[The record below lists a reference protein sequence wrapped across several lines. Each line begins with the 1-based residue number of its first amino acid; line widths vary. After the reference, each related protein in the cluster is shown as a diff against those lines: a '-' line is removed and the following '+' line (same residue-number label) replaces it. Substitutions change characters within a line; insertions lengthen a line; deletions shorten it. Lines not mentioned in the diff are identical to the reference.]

1 MHQVIA
7 VMITGLRMSHQ
18 ILAPSKVPDGL
29 LDHCPSSM
37 RMQAPEVGLHT
48 VPLHEESLSGRL
60 FVMHLSVCHKRCPK
74 ITVCRKPKY
83 ASLAVSTQPLTNSF
97 VGDF

>member
-48 VPLHEESLSGRL
+48 VHCMRNPSPGESSSCICLCAKGAQKLPFAGNPSVPPR
-60 FVMHLSVCHKRCPK
+60 LSV
-74 ITVCRKPKY
+74 
-83 ASLAVSTQPLTNSF
+83 LQPFTNSF
-97 VGDF
+97 E